1 MWGMLETTDVFT
13 GALAM
18 CCGGRLV
25 KVNDWWNPR
34 QVSFVFEGEGLG
46 SLDPDHH
53 PGQLMV
59 DAVRLWKNLNHL
71 RDITFKR
78 LRTDNSPASAE
89 ATADNPPTQ
98 GLRRTEGRLRD
109 DRERENRGAQERC

>member
-46 SLDPDHH
+46 SLDLDHH

-78 LRTDNSPASAE
+78 LRTDNSPASLK
-89 ATADNPPTQ
+89 TSL
-98 GLRRTEGRLRD
+98 GSEGRLHD